1 MLQDSIHKFR
11 TYRKQSAVYDTIR
24 KTFEERVNAR
34 PADGKK
40 LSPQEE
46 RLQKARIQEM
56 VEMGRYLQ
64 ARRIHMVSRTITS
77 YKRFQSGGS
86 ADIAVIDAGRAI
98 QRWRRY
104 DTRRKSKI
112 VSETS
117 RTEVSWLILVMY
129 YRGLY

>member
-1 MLQDSIHKFR
+1 MSSTPARLYRNILREVRLADSIHKFR

-56 VEMGRYLQ
+56 VEVGRYLQ
-64 ARRIHMVSRTITS
+64 ARRIHMMLVER
-77 YKRFQSGGS
+77 YNGGADMTQEERARLS
-86 ADIAVIDAGRAI
+86 A
-98 QRWRRY
+98 RRVGLNMPKEY
-104 DTRRKSKI
+104 DNVPGQQAEGSQQ
-112 VSETS
+112 
-117 RTEVSWLILVMY
+117 
-129 YRGLY
+129 